1 MEEEISGARIK
12 ELRQERAMT
21 AEELGRLIGKNRAT
35 VYRYEDGSIDTIPI
49 KTVRRIAEILDVRPS
64 YLMGL
69 TDSPEPIHQDVI
81 QVVRASDKYADI
93 KQKVLERIDSCS
105 ESDIAFLLE
114 ALDLLAMRSR
124 QKKDIPTDQD
134 SSRPSTT

>member
-1 MEEEISGARIK
+1 MEEDISGARIR

-21 AEELGRLIGKNRAT
+21 AEELGKLIGKNRAT

-49 KTVRRIAEILDVRPS
+49 KTVRRIAEILDVKPS

-69 TDSPEPIHQDVI
+69 SDTPEPFNQDVI
-81 QVVRASDKYADI
+81 QVVRASDKYANI
-93 KQKVLERIDSCS
+93 KAKVLEKIDNCS

-114 ALDLLAMRSR
+114 ALDLIAMRSR
-124 QKKDIPTDQD
+124 LSKDIPTGQD
-134 SSRPSTT
+134 SSRP

>member
-1 MEEEISGARIK
+1 MDREISGERIK
-12 ELRQERAMT
+12 ELRQERGIS

-69 TDSPEPIHQDVI
+69 ADNPEPFDPNII
-81 QVVRASDKYADI
+81 SVVRTSDKYAAVKAKI
-93 KQKVLERIDSCS
+93 LEKMDCCS
-105 ESDIAFLLE
+105 ESDIDYLLE
-114 ALDLLAMRSR
+114 TVDLLAMRS
-124 QKKDIPTDQD
+124 KHSKDSPTG
-134 SSRPSTT
+134 

>member
-124 QKKDIPTDQD
+124 KKKDIPTDQD
-134 SSRPSTT
+134 SSRQPTA

>member
-1 MEEEISGARIK
+1 MEEDISGARIR

-21 AEELGRLIGKNRAT
+21 AEELGKLIGKNRAT

-49 KTVRRIAEILDVRPS
+49 KTVRRIAEILDVKPS

-69 TDSPEPIHQDVI
+69 SDTPEPFNQDVI
-81 QVVRASDKYADI
+81 QVVRASDKYANI
-93 KQKVLERIDSCS
+93 KAKVLEKIDNCS

-114 ALDLLAMRSR
+114 ALDLIAMRSR
-124 QKKDIPTDQD
+124 LSKDIPTDQD
-134 SSRPSTT
+134 SSRP

>member
-1 MEEEISGARIK
+1 MEQEISGARIK

-21 AEELGRLIGKNRAT
+21 AEELGKLIGKNRAT

-81 QVVRASDKYADI
+81 QVVKASDKYADI
-93 KQKVLERIDSCS
+93 KAKVLERIDSCS

-124 QKKDIPTDQD
+124 QKKDIPTDSD
-134 SSRPSTT
+134 SSRPPTT

>member
-21 AEELGRLIGKNRAT
+21 ADELGKLIGKNRAT

-69 TDSPEPIHQDVI
+69 TDNPEPLNQNIL

-93 KQKVLERIDSCS
+93 KAKVLERIDNCS

-124 QKKDIPTDQD
+124 HSKDNPTVQD
-134 SSRPSTT
+134 SSRP